1 MDKAASRSFS
11 PVEFQQALQTAALG
25 RYLLYR
31 ASTDSTMALARR
43 EADEGAPHGT
53 LVLADEQTAGRGR
66 RGRSFFSPPG
76 ENLYF
81 TLVLRL
87 PMEVHRHLPV
97 AVPVALCEAIAA
109 EGAAARI
116 KWPNDIWIGER
127 KVCGTLIDAELTPG
141 SALAMP
147 GVGINVNGDPAL
159 NPELRDIATSIEKE
173 LGRHV
178 DREQLLA
185 RVCNRLEALL
195 TASPEWL
202 IERYREL
209 SMVLGRTITVQPL
222 SGAAYDATATGIE
235 PDGSLRIT
243 RSSGDVESIV
253 AADVSIRHKV

>member
-1 MDKAASRSFS
+1 MDAAASRSFS
-11 PVEFQQALQTAALG
+11 PAQFQQALQTAAVG

-31 ASTDSTMALARR
+31 SSTASTMALARR
-43 EADEGAPHGT
+43 EADEDAPHGT
-53 LVLADEQTAGRGR
+53 LVLAEEQTAGRGR

-97 AVPVALCEAIAA
+97 VVPVAVCEAIAA
-109 EGAAARI
+109 EGVAARI
-116 KWPNDIWIGER
+116 KWPNDIWVGER
-127 KVCGTLIDAELTPG
+127 KVCGTLIDAELTPEL
-141 SALAMP
+141 SIAMP
-147 GVGINVNGDPAL
+147 GIGINVNGDPTL
-159 NPELRDIATSIEKE
+159 NPELRDIATSIARE

-185 RVCNRLEALL
+185 RVCNRLEPLL
-195 TASPEWL
+195 TAFPERL

-209 SMVLGRTITVQPL
+209 SMVIGRGITVQPL
-222 SGAAYDATATGIE
+222 SGAAYNATATGIE

-243 RSSGDVESIV
+243 RPNGEVESIV